1 MRSQVLRMADRSSE
15 KGATGEAEE
24 RSYRAVR
31 RARDDELAAARRGKR
46 NAEIV
51 ALCTTLALLL
61 SVAGLV
67 TVSTQARVRPF
78 IVTEN
83 ALGELV
89 PVAGARE
96 VQTLTRRQYT
106 GELGK
111 FIRVAR
117 SVLSDTDA
125 QQHYID
131 TAYAYVTDGV
141 ANALNNYY
149 KENNPWLLA
158 EEYTRTVRMQSITQ
172 IGEETWQ
179 LRWIEDRKAR
189 SDGRVVGSEPWI
201 ATVGVKIDHRR
212 TDEVAALNSSGL
224 TITRLDWS
232 AEIAGNQN

>member
-1 MRSQVLRMADRSSE
+1 MAVQVLRMKRGERPHAPAAADE
-15 KGATGEAEE
+15 Q
-24 RSYRAVR
+24 SYKAVR
-31 RARDDELAAARRGKR
+31 WARDDELMAARRGKR
-46 NAEIV
+46 NAQVI
-51 ALCTTLALLL
+51 ALCTSLALLL
-61 SVAGLV
+61 AVAGLV
-67 TVSTQARVRPF
+67 TVSTQVRVRPF

-83 ALGELV
+83 TLGELV

-96 VQTLTRRQYT
+96 VTALTRRQYT

-117 SVLSDTDA
+117 SVLSDKDA
-125 QQHYID
+125 QQHYVD

-141 ANALNNYY
+141 ANSLNSYY
-149 KENNPWLLA
+149 KVNNPWLLA
-158 EEYTRTVRMQSITQ
+158 EEFTRTVRIQSVSQ

-201 ATVGVKIDHRR
+201 GTVAVKVDHRR

-224 TITRLDWS
+224 TVTRLDWS